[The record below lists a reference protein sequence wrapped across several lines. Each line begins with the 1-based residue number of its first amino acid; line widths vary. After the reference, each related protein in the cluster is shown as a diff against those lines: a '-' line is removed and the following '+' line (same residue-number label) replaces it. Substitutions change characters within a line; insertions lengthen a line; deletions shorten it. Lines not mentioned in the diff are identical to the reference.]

1 MNMDQKKSELSKD
14 SLPAGLLEE
23 PQGLPTERAAGEEVR
38 SASPEGTGEQPET
51 PNGAQIEAGP
61 EPGKSASGEK
71 HDLSA
76 RQAEGPA
83 PSAQAAVAGSE
94 GGMSKAEALKR
105 TRAALFKREAKRY
118 AFMLLGCILYA
129 SSFHAFL
136 TPHKIVAGG
145 VSGLASIFYLTL
157 GWPVGL
163 MNILINI
170 PILILGLKV
179 KGWAFI
185 LRCLITTVCLGI
197 FTDLF
202 AVLPSITDNALLA
215 AMYGGILQ
223 GLGIGLFIKYEVS
236 SGGTELLGRI
246 SQHFLPVGS
255 IPFHVAFWDGL
266 VVLAGSIV
274 MKNPENILYALIIIF
289 ISARLS
295 DLVVTGLNK
304 AKLCYII
311 TERSEELSAFLLT
324 HSPRGVTLLEGKGM
338 YTRQPKGVLL
348 TCVKTNQL
356 SFLRTAVK
364 EIDPQAFVIVSDA
377 NEVYG
382 KGFYQM

>member
-1 MNMDQKKSELSKD
+1 MKQKKTENNSAGLDPATKD
-14 SLPAGLLEE
+14 TPKSREEGNQSSDKDLNGCSCAQTIPAGAV
-23 PQGLPTERAAGEEVR
+23 P
-38 SASPEGTGEQPET
+38 ASD
-51 PNGAQIEAGP
+51 PN
-61 EPGKSASGEK
+61 
-71 HDLSA
+71 
-76 RQAEGPA
+76 PA
-83 PSAQAAVAGSE
+83 PSQAPG
-94 GGMSKAEALKR
+94 AEPAKNDSAR
-105 TRAALFKREAKRY
+105 PNRPTTFRREAKRY

-129 SSFHAFL
+129 SSFHAFF
-136 TPHKIVAGG
+136 TPHAIVAGG

-170 PILILGLKV
+170 PILIMGLKI

-202 AVLPSITDNALLA
+202 ALVPSITDNALLA

-246 SQHFLPVGS
+246 SQHFLPLGS

-266 VVLAGSIV
+266 VVVIGSIV
-274 MKNPENILYALIIIF
+274 MRNPENILYALIIIF
-289 ISARLS
+289 ISAKLS

-304 AKLCYII
+304 AKLCYVI
-311 TERSEELSAFLLT
+311 TEHADELSAYLLS

-338 YTRQPKGVLL
+338 YTGQPKGVLM
-348 TCVKTNQL
+348 TCVKANQL
-356 SFLRTAVK
+356 SALRTAVK
-364 EIDPQAFVIVSDA
+364 EVDPQAFVIVNDA